1 MVEEDLEL
9 EQLDVKTAFLHDELD
24 EKIYMDIP
32 EGYEDQFKKG
42 QVCLLNKA
50 LYGLKQA
57 PSRWNQKFD
66 GFMAEL
72 NFARRYRD
80 SCVYVKTCEDAS
92 KVNLLIYVNNKLV
105 AAKDEIDL
113 RAKGAIHKSTC

>member
-9 EQLDVKTAFLHDELD
+9 EQLDIKIAFLHGELD
-24 EKIYMDIP
+24 EKIYMEIP

-42 QVCLLNKA
+42 QVCLLKKA

-57 PSRWNQKFD
+57 PRKWNQKFD

-72 NFARRYRD
+72 NFKEVTETVVCMSRH
-80 SCVYVKTCEDAS
+80 VKMAQRFIC
-92 KVNLLIYVNNKLV
+92 
-105 AAKDEIDL
+105 
-113 RAKGAIHKSTC
+113 